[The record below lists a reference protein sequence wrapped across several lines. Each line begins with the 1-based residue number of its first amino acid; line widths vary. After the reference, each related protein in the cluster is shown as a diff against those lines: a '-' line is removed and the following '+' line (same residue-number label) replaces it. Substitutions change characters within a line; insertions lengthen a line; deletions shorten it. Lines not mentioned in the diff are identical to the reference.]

1 LSVELLLRRG
11 ASVAT
16 CDRRGNSPLHL
27 ASLQRVP
34 GVVRL
39 LLDAKADSLARNQDG
54 MPAAHIA
61 AFTDSQEP
69 RLPNIA
75 PIEQTRLGRGPAH
88 PAPHTLTGARKGV
101 LESRSRPH
109 RTS

>member
-1 LSVELLLRRG
+1 MSVELLLRRG

-16 CDRRGNSPLHL
+16 CDRRGNSPLQL

-75 PIEQTRLGRGPAH
+75 PIEQTADPLGKRPRTPCPAH
-88 PAPHTLTGARKGV
+88 TYWRSEGGA
-101 LESRSRPH
+101 
-109 RTS
+109 